1 MKTIEF
7 MPVFRLLMI
16 VFIACSAML
25 CCSKNTPPLKIDANH
40 ASAQADADIFRA
52 RLVNPMRQSE
62 IEIEEYTSPAEVLSL
77 KQLLDIGKTE
87 AFHRAIRS
95 SRKGR
100 VRFKEAAGLTF
111 RIRAVQISA
120 SERGRKIEVFAESR
134 GLPGFPRKRYDPQF
148 PFLAIILD
156 LDENDMGDG
165 LIYEGA
171 GIALSPQGTII
182 LQNWRSRPTPLVDV
196 RVYVT
201 KPREV
206 EPNKSVRSPIESD
219 NDPAERGLL
228 AVDLMD
234 YERGVDLLNQ
244 AIRERPGRRNLRWRR
259 GFALMRLGRLEEA
272 ASSVREE
279 LERHPADW
287 TAWSL
292 LAWIYHRQGRIE
304 ECEAASIEAE
314 MIEDA
319 LYPQAGAVAEV
330 RGAIPTLP
338 QGWSRH
344 YYLPEILKA
353 KAEAKGSRPILNLGL
368 AAFIHG
374 EIYEASGRWQEACG
388 SYRKA
393 LALGYA
399 PSACLMRQVR
409 IEMKQGAYEEAC
421 RKATE
426 IMDNAGPHAAMCVL
440 LAQARASAGDI
451 SGALD
456 ALETALSL
464 RRFDGGIMRVLGI
477 GYLDRGGLVRGRA
490 LLRRAAAVD
499 TLDPETKRLLDS
511 PLNSKVPLAPE
522 AWAGDIA
529 ALCDEYFK
537 DDGIRFFYPPANDPE
552 SVARMVNNAFFGRLG
567 SGQTEDAAAYL
578 KIYIEIDDS
587 SPTIAYNLAQNMS
600 SLERRNEAF
609 KYASLALELDPEYR
623 DALDLLANLYF
634 KIGSHEDAIVCYQRA
649 LELNPAD
656 PQAHYNLGCAYAAAG
671 RAAEAMERWREAIR
685 IEDVP
690 LNRWI
695 EEPPQDPKA
704 LNHTVLVNAE
714 PVSFLACM
722 ALGRLLRENSPD
734 EALAFFIFA
743 AQLKP
748 TSKDPYL
755 ELARL
760 LARAGEKT
768 KARTYAEKYVNLGG
782 APEQVVDILKK
793 L

>member
-7 MPVFRLLMI
+7 MSVFKRLTI
-16 VFIACSAML
+16 VLIACVAL
-25 CCSKNTPPLKIDANH
+25 FCCSKNTPLLKIDSDH
-40 ASAQADADIFRA
+40 PSKEADADIFRA
-52 RLVNPMRQSE
+52 RLVNPMGQ
-62 IEIEEYTSPAEVLSL
+62 IEIAIKEYTSPAEVLSL

-95 SRKGR
+95 SKKGR

-111 RIRAVQISA
+111 RIRAAQMAA
-120 SERGRKIEVFAESR
+120 SERGRKIEIFAESR
-134 GLPGFPRKRYDPQF
+134 GLPGFPHKRYDPRF
-148 PFLAIILD
+148 PFLVIILD
-156 LDENDMGDG
+156 LDENDLGDG

-171 GIALSPQGTII
+171 GIALSPQGTIV

-196 RVYVT
+196 RVHAT
-201 KPREV
+201 KPREA
-206 EPNKSVRSPIESD
+206 ELNKPVRSPIESD
-219 NDPAERGLL
+219 NDPAKRGLL
-228 AVDLMD
+228 ALDLMD
-234 YERGVDLLNQ
+234 YEGGIDLLNR
-244 AIRERPGRRNLRWRR
+244 ALLDKPGRRDLRWRR
-259 GFALMRLGRLEEA
+259 GFALMRLDRLEEA
-272 ASSVREE
+272 ASSVHEE
-279 LERHPADW
+279 LGRHPADW

-292 LAWIYHRQGRIE
+292 LAWIYYRQGRIE
-304 ECEAASIEAE
+304 ECEAACIEAE

-319 LYPQAGAVAEV
+319 LYPEADAVAEAG
-330 RGAIPTLP
+330 GAIPTLP

-353 KAEAKGSRPILNLGL
+353 KAEAKGSRSILNLGL
-368 AAFIHG
+368 AALIHG
-374 EIYEASGRWQEACG
+374 EICEASGRWQDAYGC
-388 SYRKA
+388 YRKA
-393 LALGYA
+393 LALGYT
-399 PSACLMRQVR
+399 PSACLMRLVR

-421 RKATE
+421 QKATD
-426 IMDNAGPHAAMCVL
+426 IMDSAGPYAGMCVL

-456 ALETALSL
+456 ALETALRL

-477 GYLDRGGLVRGRA
+477 GYLDRGGLVRGMS
-490 LLRRAAAVD
+490 LLKLAAAVAA
-499 TLDPETKRLLDS
+499 LDPKMQRLLDR
-511 PLNSKVPLAPE
+511 PPDFRVPLAPE

-537 DDGIRFFYPPANDPE
+537 DDGIRFLYPPANDPE
-552 SVARMVNNAFFGRLG
+552 TVAHMVNNAFFSRLG

-578 KIYIEIDDS
+578 KRYIEIDDS
-587 SPTIAYNLAQNMS
+587 SPTIAYNLAQSLN
-600 SLERRNEAF
+600 SLERRKEAF
-609 KYASLALELDPEYR
+609 QYANLAIELDPEYR
-623 DALDLLANLYF
+623 DALDLMANLYF
-634 KIGSHEDAIVCYQRA
+634 KIGSHENAIICYQRA

-671 RAAEAMERWREAIR
+671 QATEAKERWREAIR

-695 EEPPQDPKA
+695 EEPPQDPTA
-704 LNHTVLVNAE
+704 LNHSVLVNAE

-722 ALGRLLRENSPD
+722 ALGHLLRENSPD
-734 EALAFFIFA
+734 EALIFFTFA

-760 LARAGEKT
+760 LARAREKA
-768 KARTYAEKYVNLGG
+768 KARTYAEKYINLGG
-782 APEQVVDILKK
+782 EPEQVADILRK

>member
-16 VFIACSAML
+16 VFITCIALL
-25 CCSKNTPPLKIDANH
+25 CCSRNTPSLKIDPDHPLAE
-40 ASAQADADIFRA
+40 ADADIFRA
-52 RLVNPMRQSE
+52 RLVNPVGQIE
-62 IEIEEYTSPAEVLSL
+62 IEIEDYTSADEVLAL

-87 AFHRAIRS
+87 AFHRAMRS
-95 SRKGR
+95 FKKGR
-100 VRFKEAAGLTF
+100 VRFIETSNLTF
-111 RIRAVQISA
+111 RIRAAQMAA
-120 SERGRKIEVFAESR
+120 SERGRKIEMFAESR
-134 GLPGFPRKRYDPQF
+134 GLPGFPHKRYDPRF
-148 PFLAIILD
+148 PFLVIILD
-156 LDENDMGDG
+156 LDENDLGDG
-165 LIYEGA
+165 LIYESA
-171 GIALSPQGTII
+171 GIALSPQGTIV
-182 LQNWRSRPTPLVDV
+182 LQNWRSRPAPLVDV
-196 RVYVT
+196 RAYAT
-201 KPREV
+201 KQRED
-206 EPNKSVRSPIESD
+206 EPKTSLRSPIESD
-219 NDPAERGLL
+219 NDPAKRGLL
-228 AVDLMD
+228 AVDLMN

-292 LAWIYHRQGRIE
+292 LAWIYYRQGRTE
-304 ECEAASIEAE
+304 ECEAACTEAE
-314 MIEDA
+314 MIVDA
-319 LYPQAGAVAEV
+319 LYPEGSAVAEA

-353 KAEAKGSRPILNLGL
+353 KAEAKGSRSILNLGL

-374 EIYEASGRWQEACG
+374 EICEASGRWHDAYGC
-388 SYRKA
+388 YRKA

-409 IEMKQGAYEEAC
+409 IKMKQGAFEEAC
-421 RKATE
+421 RRAEE
-426 IMDNAGPHAAMCVL
+426 IIDSAGPHAGMCVL

-456 ALETALSL
+456 ALETAVSL
-464 RRFDGGIMRVLGI
+464 RRFDGGIMRALGI
-477 GYLDRGGLVRGRA
+477 GYLDRGELVRGMSI
-490 LLRRAAAVD
+490 LRRAAAVD
-499 TLDPETKRLLDS
+499 ALNPETKKLLDS
-511 PLNSKVPLAPE
+511 PPDSRAPIAPE

-537 DDGIRFFYPPANDPE
+537 DDGIRFLYPPANDPE
-552 SVARMVNNAFFGRLG
+552 SVARMVNDAFFGRLG
-567 SGQTEDAAAYL
+567 SGQTEDAAGYL
-578 KIYIEIDDS
+578 KSYIEIDDS
-587 SPTIAYNLAQNMS
+587 SPTIAYNLAQSLN
-600 SLERRNEAF
+600 SLERRREAF
-609 KYASLALELDPEYR
+609 RYASLALDLDPEYR
-623 DALDLLANLYF
+623 DALDLMGNLYF
-634 KIGSHEDAIVCYQRA
+634 KIGSPENAVIYYHRA

-671 RAAEAMERWREAIR
+671 RTEEAKERWREAIR
-685 IEDVP
+685 VEDVP

-695 EEPPQDPKA
+695 EKPPQDPKA
-704 LNHTVLVNAE
+704 LNHTVLVNAD

-722 ALGRLLRENSPD
+722 ALGCLLREGSPK
-734 EALAFFIFA
+734 EALLFFTFA

-755 ELARL
+755 ELAQL
-760 LARAGEKT
+760 LAKTGEKA

-782 APEQVVDILKK
+782 AAEQVADILRK